1 MSSQMAVLKR
11 LREKALKGDQR
22 ALDLLLKFAEERSDE
37 KEAQQSE
44 RALSRSEEDI
54 LSSFA
59 DVIRREE
66 RISDTPQEGSGK

>member
-1 MSSQMAVLKR
+1 MAVLKR